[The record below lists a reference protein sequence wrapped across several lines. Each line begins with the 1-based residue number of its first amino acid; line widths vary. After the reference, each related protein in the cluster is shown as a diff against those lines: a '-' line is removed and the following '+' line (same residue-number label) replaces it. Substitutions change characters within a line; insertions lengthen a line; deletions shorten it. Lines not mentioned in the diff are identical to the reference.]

1 MLAACQNTVEQM
13 MRDGHEFD
21 TVEDFINATPLPG
34 EHKSALWL
42 LAWSYQDKPV
52 QRRVAK
58 EALSYAGQS

>member
-1 MLAACQNTVEQM
+1 M
-13 MRDGHEFD
+13 MRDGHDFD